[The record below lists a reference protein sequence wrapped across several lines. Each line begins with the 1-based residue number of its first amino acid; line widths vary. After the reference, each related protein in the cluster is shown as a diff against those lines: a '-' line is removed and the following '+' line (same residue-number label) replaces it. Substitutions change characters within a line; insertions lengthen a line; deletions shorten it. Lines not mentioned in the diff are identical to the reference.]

1 MKIMT
6 TSKQVPPP
14 EHPPLE
20 FTYSHTLTLS
30 DDELVSL
37 RALLGC
43 LTFSEME
50 YAIDDSYY
58 HIGNVY
64 SVQEIRNA
72 LVRHDVEVHNAACRM
87 AAR

>member
-1 MKIMT
+1 MKITT

-14 EHPPLE
+14 EPPPLE

-37 RALLGC
+37 RALLGV
-43 LTFSEME
+43 LLFSAMKD
-50 YAIDDSYY
+50 AIDDSAYP
-58 HIGNVY
+58 IGNVY

-72 LVRHDVEVHNAACRM
+72 LMSHDVEVSNAARRM